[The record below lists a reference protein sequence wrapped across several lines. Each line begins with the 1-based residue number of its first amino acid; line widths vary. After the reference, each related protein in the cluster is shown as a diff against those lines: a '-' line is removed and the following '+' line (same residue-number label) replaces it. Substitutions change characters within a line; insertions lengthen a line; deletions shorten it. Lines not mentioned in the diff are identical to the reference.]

1 MDYLL
6 HFSLLLTVIPWITAT
21 YDIACQFGVNLFKR
35 FRDIYGFDTLDSRS
49 FRWAIPKFHISAHR
63 EFCRSQFSL
72 HYLPLLGRYD
82 GEGIERNWAKNN
94 KMAPSTKEMG
104 PGSRSDGLDDSFG
117 HQNWSK
123 TIKFG
128 EHRYVSWRMAG
139 GVLIRRSQL
148 LLCSPRSSRPY
159 LSGTRM
165 SSPST
170 STMPLCPLK
179 IPTSGRSW

>member
-1 MDYLL
+1 MFIPRYANMDYLL
-6 HFSLLLTVIPWITAT
+6 HFTLLMTMIPWITAT
-21 YDIACQFGVNLFKR
+21 YDIACQFGINLFYR
-35 FRDIYGFDTLDSRS
+35 FREVYHFDTLDSRS

-63 EFCRSQFSL
+63 EYCRSQYSL

-82 GEGIERNWAKNN
+82 GEGIERNWAENN

-128 EHRYVSWRMAG
+128 E
-139 GVLIRRSQL
+139 
-148 LLCSPRSSRPY
+148 
-159 LSGTRM
+159 
-165 SSPST
+165 
-170 STMPLCPLK
+170 
-179 IPTSGRSW
+179 